1 MPVRTKQRIILNL
14 YLVTKPAMN
23 LSNEWYNMDIWDLLA
38 HIYTMTPDTP
48 CVNKNVNNVDNVSI
62 KPRNNTDIRMIK
74 KSIC

>member
-1 MPVRTKQRIILNL
+1 
-14 YLVTKPAMN
+14 MN
-23 LSNEWYNMDIWDLLA
+23 LSNEWYNMETCLHIC
-38 HIYTMTPDTP
+38 IYTMTPDTP